1 MDPEPVMEFV
11 DLSTLFFLVLAVVIA
26 FQLRSVL
33 GRRTGRERPP
43 TDVFRTPEDGRDDK
57 VVALP
62 RRDGQPVP
70 EITED
75 DTEERLRQADQVAPA
90 DTPANEGLKAIVRA
104 DPSFEPRR
112 FVDGARAAHEMIVQ
126 AFAEGDRKTLQSLL
140 SPEVMADFEA
150 ALAEREKAGH
160 TVESTYVG
168 LEKADIRSAG
178 LSGRE
183 TSVSIRFV
191 SQMITAT
198 YDEARTLVDGD
209 PEQVTE
215 GVDVWTFA
223 RNVDSS
229 DPNWL
234 LIATG
239 ES

>member
-1 MDPEPVMEFV
+1 MEFV
-11 DLSTLFFLVLAVVIA
+11 DLSTIFFLVLAVVIA

-43 TDVFRTPEDGRDDK
+43 TDVFRTPEESRDDK

-70 EITED
+70 DIVED
-75 DTEERLRQADQVAPA
+75 DTEERLRQADQIAKP
-90 DTPANEGLKAIVRA
+90 DTPANEGLKAIVEA
-104 DPSFEPRR
+104 DPTFEPRR
-112 FVDGARAAHEMIVQ
+112 FIEGARAAHEMIVQ
-126 AFAEGDRKTLQSLL
+126 AFAQGDRQTLQSLL
-140 SPEVMADFEA
+140 SPEVMADFDA
-150 ALAEREKAGH
+150 ALTAREKEGH
-160 TVESTYVG
+160 SVDSTYVG
-168 LEKADIRSAG
+168 LEKADVQSAG

-183 TSVSIRFV
+183 AHVSIRFV

-198 YDEARTLVDGD
+198 YDEARTLIDGD

-215 GVDVWTFA
+215 GIDVWTFA
-223 RNVDSS
+223 RNVDSA

-239 ES
+239 EA

>member
-1 MDPEPVMEFV
+1 MEFV

-43 TDVFRTPEDGRDDK
+43 TDVFRTPDESRDDK

-70 EITED
+70 EIVED
-75 DTEERLRQADQVAPA
+75 DTEERLRQADQIAKP
-90 DTPANEGLKAIVRA
+90 DTPANEGLKAIVEA
-104 DPSFEPRR
+104 DRSFEPRR
-112 FVDGARAAHEMIVQ
+112 FMEGARAAHEMIVQ
-126 AFAEGDRKTLQSLL
+126 AFAQGDRQTLRSLL
-140 SPEVMADFEA
+140 SPEVMADFDA
-150 ALAEREKAGH
+150 AVTEREKTGH
-160 TVESTYVG
+160 TIESTYVG
-168 LEKADIRSAG
+168 LEKADIRSVG
-178 LSGRE
+178 MNGRE
-183 TSVSIRFV
+183 ANISIRFV